1 MRILITGGRGQLGS
15 DCAEILSASH
25 EVVVKGHDDLD
36 IADRETVE
44 GTIGEYLPD
53 VVLNCAAFTKVDA
66 CETERQRAWEVNVEG
81 PRNLSLS
88 LNRYGGRLIHISTD
102 YVFDGRRQPPG
113 PYTEDDE
120 PSPLSYYGKTKLE
133 GERVI
138 MGLMD
143 DYVIIRTAWLYGING
158 HNFLKTILRLAI
170 IKEPQREIK
179 VVNDQYGSPTWSYTL
194 ARQISIIIDT
204 EKNGLYHATSEG
216 YCTWYELAVY
226 FLMCMGIRAK
236 VRPCTTEEYPT
247 PARRPKN
254 SILENH
260 RLKREGISIM
270 PNWREDIERF
280 VETYRERL
288 IAEVCRDGQ

>member
-1 MRILITGGRGQLGS
+1 MRILITGAGGQLGY
-15 DCAEILSASH
+15 DCAPLLSTSH
-25 EVVVKGHDDLD
+25 KVTAKGSGELD
-36 IADRETVE
+36 ITDIEAVDHIIRD
-44 GTIGEYLPD
+44 LRPD
-53 VVLNCAAFTKVDA
+53 IILNCAAFTKVDA
-66 CETERQRAWEVNVEG
+66 CETERQKAWKINTEG
-81 PRNLSLS
+81 PKNLSLTIR
-88 LNRYGGRLIHISTD
+88 RYGGKLIHISTD
-102 YVFDGRRQPPG
+102 YVFDGQKRPPE
-113 PYTEDDE
+113 PYTEEDD
-120 PSPLSYYGKTKLE
+120 PSPLSYYGRTKLKA
-133 GERVI
+133 ERFI
-138 MGLMD
+138 MKTLD
-143 DYVIIRTAWLYGING
+143 EYVIIRTAWLYGING
-158 HNFLKTILRLAI
+158 HNFLKTILKLAI
-170 IKEPQREIK
+170 KDPRREIR

-260 RLKREGISIM
+260 RLKREGINIM

-288 IAEVCRDGQ
+288 IAEVCKDGQ

>member
-1 MRILITGGRGQLGS
+1 MKILITGGRGQLGS
-15 DCAEILSASH
+15 DCADILSASH
-25 EVVVKGHDDLD
+25 QVMVKGSDELD
-36 IADRETVE
+36 ITDREAVE
-44 GTIGEYLPD
+44 ATIGRYLPD
-53 VVLNCAAFTKVDA
+53 IVLNCAAFTKVDA

-88 LNRYGGRLIHISTD
+88 LIRHGGKLIHISTD
-102 YVFDGRRQPPG
+102 YVFDGRRQPPE

-120 PSPLSYYGKTKLE
+120 PSPLSYYGRTKLE

-138 MGLMD
+138 TVLMD
-143 DYVIIRTAWLYGING
+143 RYVIIRTAWLYGING
-158 HNFLKTILRLAI
+158 HNFLKTMLRLAI
-170 IKEPQREIK
+170 SEPEREIK

-204 EKNGLYHATSEG
+204 DRNGLYHATSEG
-216 YCTWYELAVY
+216 FCTWYELAVY
-226 FLMCMGIRAK
+226 FLMCMGIKAR
-236 VRPCTTEEYPT
+236 VRPCLTEEYPT

-260 RLKREGISIM
+260 RLKREGINIM

-280 VETYRERL
+280 VETHRERL
-288 IAEVCRDGQ
+288 MAEVGEDG